1 MRGSHPPRYRLEGGR
16 TCTDIKLR
24 NAADQLFDGRD
35 PAPFHERDLDE
46 DPAEYILGAVQE
58 ITPRAP
64 TQRSR

>member
-16 TCTDIKLR
+16 ICTDIKRR
-24 NAADQLFDGRD
+24 NADQLFDGRD
-35 PAPFHERDLDE
+35 PAPLPERALDE